1 MKKFIIFIALL
12 LILIV
17 GIVSCGTFTIK
28 GAKTEE
34 ASIIIIDENKDTA
47 SIRKRFALPDNFK
60 RMPVD
65 EASFAYYLSS
75 LPLKPQG
82 SKVHTYNGK
91 IKLNTSAY
99 EAVID
104 IDVGE
109 KNLQQCADAIIRLRA
124 EYQLS
129 DGLKD
134 EISFKLTNGFEVP
147 YSKWVDGWRVK
158 VEGNETSWTKSAEFD
173 DSYDAFRDYLEFVF
187 IYAGTLSLD
196 RDLASIAFDEM
207 KTGDV
212 LINGGSPGHAVIVVD
227 MAENPDTGEKLFM
240 LAQSYMPAQDIHVLA
255 NLNDSSISPWYR
267 MEFDGKIKTPEWTFD
282 KANLK
287 RFK

>member
-1 MKKFIIFIALL
+1 MKKFIICIALL
-12 LILIV
+12 FILV
-17 GIVSCGTFTIK
+17 AGVMACSTFTIHD
-28 GAKTEE
+28 AKTEE
-34 ASIIIIDENKDTA
+34 DSVIIIDESKAGT
-47 SIRKRFALPDNFK
+47 SIRERFDVPNNFK
-60 RMPVD
+60 RIPVD
-65 EASFAYYLSS
+65 ENSFAYYLGS
-75 LPLKPQG
+75 LPLKPYG

-91 IKLNTSAY
+91 IKSNSSAY

-104 IDVGE
+104 IDIGE

-129 DGLKD
+129 KGLKD

-147 YSKWVDGWRVK
+147 YSKWTDGWRVK

-173 DSYDAFRDYLEFVF
+173 DSYDAFRNYLDFVF

-196 RDLASIAFDEM
+196 MDLGSISFDEM
-207 KTGDV
+207 KAGDV
-212 LINGGSPGHAVIVVD
+212 LIHGGSPGHAVIVVD

-240 LAQSYMPAQDIHVLA
+240 LAQSYMPAQDIHVLS
-255 NLNDSSISPWYR
+255 NLNDSSISPWYS
-267 MEFDGKIKTPEWTFD
+267 MNFDRELETPEWTFD
-282 KANLK
+282 KSNLK